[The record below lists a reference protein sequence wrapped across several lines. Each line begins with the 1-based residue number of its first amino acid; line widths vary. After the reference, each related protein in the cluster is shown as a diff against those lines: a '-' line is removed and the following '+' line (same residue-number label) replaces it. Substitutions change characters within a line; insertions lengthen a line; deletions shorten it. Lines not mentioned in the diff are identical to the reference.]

1 MGQGA
6 GRTGQIALVVAA
18 ITCGAGIVSGLWGIY
33 QLAAFTT
40 IVFIVVVCYVV
51 HFGNTETPYGL
62 ILYLLTV
69 GLVLQTTLLS
79 PYLIGTDI
87 HAEFYH
93 TMQAA
98 LYGWNT
104 AAFHA
109 YSTSFTLVPML
120 AFLVEPEYLYV
131 AYKLYIPLLF
141 ATVPVI
147 AFYMFQSSFQDRIAF
162 LGAVAIVAVPTFVIE
177 TVGMARQMLAM
188 PFMAMVFYIVATGRI
203 MTRKWFLAAVIC
215 GILASVSHYSTGVIM
230 CFILAVAA
238 VAMVA
243 YNLIFKVHTSAH
255 ATALLCFVL
264 VFIWW
269 AYYYNVGQGTIVY
282 QAYAKVA
289 HLVPSIP
296 QLSFLVDTMI
306 PPVPPGAPEV
316 LPPTV
321 EAAASQYL
329 DGYEYGMRM
338 ALGYGITRGPV
349 VSQVFWALQYIIQ
362 LLITSGVGYV
372 LWRHRHLNVRPEYCA
387 LIVAACTMLTICIAI
402 PAFSAL
408 LNATRFYLF
417 GMMILAPV
425 GILAAIKMLGSPTRF
440 IALLL
445 IPYWAFSSGLVFEAT
460 QIDNIATMHMPYSIA
475 MANHRLD
482 LGGSLTADDANVR
495 QYIIEHKAYPVYGDF
510 YTAEFMTDTTPAS
523 NLVVTRAQMPL
534 SEQNIGT
541 SYIFVRARNTTDDV
555 WVLWNGVGTRE
566 HVRLSETVIAK
577 EIAGREVVYQ
587 SGDAV
592 LYGPR

>member
-1 MGQGA
+1 MGQGT
-6 GRTGQIALVVAA
+6 GRIGQVALIAAA
-18 ITCGAGIVSGLWGIY
+18 ITCGAGIASGLWAIH

-40 IVFIVVVCYVV
+40 VAFIVVVCYVA
-51 HFGNTETPYGL
+51 HFGNAETHYGP
-62 ILYLLTV
+62 ILYLLTA

-104 AAFHA
+104 TAYHA
-109 YSTSFTLVPML
+109 YSTSFTLVPLL
-120 AFLVEPEYLYV
+120 AFLVEPEYLYI

-147 AFYMFQSSFQDRIAF
+147 AFYMFRSSFQDRIAF
-162 LGAVAIVAVPTFVIE
+162 LGSVAMVAVPTFVIE

-188 PFMAMVFYIVATGRI
+188 PFMAIVFYVVATGHI
-203 MTRKWFLAAVIC
+203 TDRKWFAVAVGC
-215 GILASVSHYSTGVIM
+215 GVLASVSHYSTGVIL
-230 CFILAVAA
+230 CFILAVATA
-238 VAMVA
+238 GMVV
-243 YNLIFKVHTSAH
+243 YNLAFKVHTSAR
-255 ATALLCFVL
+255 ATALLCVVL
-264 VFIWW
+264 VLAWW
-269 AYYYNVGQGTIVY
+269 AYYYHVGQGTIVY
-282 QAYAKVA
+282 QTYAKVA

-296 QLSFLVDTMI
+296 QLSFLVDAVI
-306 PPVPPGAPEV
+306 PPVPPGAPEA

-349 VSQVFWALQYIIQ
+349 VSQVFWALQYVLQ
-362 LLITSGVGYV
+362 LLIVGGVVYV
-372 LWRHRHLNVRPEYCA
+372 LWHHRRLHVRPEYCT
-387 LIVAACTMLTICIAI
+387 LIAAACAMLAICIVV

-425 GILAAIKMLGSPTRF
+425 GIYAAIKMLGSPTRF

-445 IPYWAFSSGLVFEAT
+445 VPYWAFSSGLVFEAA
-460 QIDNIATMHMPYSIA
+460 QIDNIATMHVPYSIA
-475 MANHRLD
+475 LTNHRLD
-482 LGGSLTADDANVR
+482 LGGSLTADDADVR
-495 QYIIEHKAYPVYGDF
+495 QYIVEHETYPVHGDF
-510 YTAEFMTDTTPAS
+510 YTAEFLTDATPAS
-523 NLVVTRAQMPL
+523 NLVVTWAQMPL
-534 SEQNIGT
+534 PEQDFDEC
-541 SYIFVRARNTTDDV
+541 YIFVRARNTADDV
-555 WVLWNGVGTRE
+555 WVLWNGVGIRE
-566 HVRLSETVIAK
+566 HAQMSQSAIAG

-587 SGDAV
+587 SGGAV
-592 LYGPR
+592 LYEPR